1 MKKGIVAILIALAI
15 VVSIV
20 VFGQIFNLDSV
31 SVRFEN
37 YSEISEEEIVSK
49 SGVSKGQNIFVLS
62 DKNIKNN
69 VENAY
74 PDRSVAVTDVEKI
87 FPNKIVITVKI
98 RKPVFAVGVASGDEI
113 IPTDLDFQLS
123 KKRDANSVDTDDLI
137 TITDLKVDGTFDIE
151 PFKIIRRAS
160 KAFLANG
167 FTESSFTSFFKAIE
181 YSTDKLS
188 FVLRDFGGAK
198 LVVSTTDS
206 SDDAVLLEVGKLLEK
221 FYQIPETER
230 AGVILSL

>member
-20 VFGQIFNLDSV
+20 VFGQIFNLNSV

-37 YSEISEEEIVSK
+37 YSAVSEEEIISK
-49 SGVSKGQNIFVLS
+49 SGVDIGQNIFVLS
-62 DKNIKNN
+62 DKNIKTN

-98 RKPVFAVGVASGDEI
+98 RKPVFSIGVASGEGV
-113 IPTDLDFQLS
+113 IPTDLDFQLN
-123 KKRDANSVDTDDLI
+123 KIKDANSVDTDALI
-137 TITDLKVDGTFDIE
+137 VINDLKVNGTFDIE
-151 PFKIIRRAS
+151 PFKVIRRAS

-167 FTESSFTSFFKAIE
+167 FNESSFVSFFKAID

-188 FVLRDFGGAK
+188 FVLRDFDGAK

-206 SDDAVLLEVGKLLEK
+206 SDDAILLQVGRLMEK
-221 FYQIPETER
+221 FYQIPEAER
-230 AGVILSL
+230 AGIILSL